1 MANLSGSG
9 DILPSIKVVH
19 PASAS
24 QDDWSRVAVERFSR
38 RLLSKTSLFPCI
50 FGTDALRRG
59 SLRFTFVPAGGERVG
74 YLADALGEFVEAAP
88 GLGRRTS
95 LVAFFQPAEHLEAL
109 DDYDRYSWSLLQ
121 AVHDRDPVPWPADIP
136 VDTEHPEW
144 EFCFAGMPMFVV
156 VNTPAHKRRMSRY
169 FDYLCITFQP
179 RFVFDDITEGSAQG
193 RNARKVIRERLNVY
207 DSLPP
212 TPLLGSYGTPGNR
225 EWLQYFIGEDNDTP
239 PTEKRCPFRVKGL
252 YEEGA

>member
-1 MANLSGSG
+1 MALMSGSG
-9 DILPSIKVVH
+9 VILTPNKVVH
-19 PASAS
+19 PASAV
-24 QDDWSRVAVERFSR
+24 QDDWSRVAVERFSQ

-50 FGTDALRRG
+50 FGSDALRRG

-95 LVAFFQPAEHLEAL
+95 LVAFFQPAERLETL

-136 VDTEHPEW
+136 VDTENPEW

-179 RFVFDDITEGSAQG
+179 RFVFDDIAESSAQG
-193 RNARKVIRERLNVY
+193 RNARKIIRERLNVY
-207 DSLPP
+207 DALPP
-212 TPLLGSYGTPGNR
+212 TPLLGSYGTQGNR
-225 EWLQYFIGEDNDTP
+225 EWLQYFLGDDNDTTP
-239 PTEKRCPFRVKGL
+239 SEKRCPFRVKGL
-252 YEEGA
+252 EEEDA